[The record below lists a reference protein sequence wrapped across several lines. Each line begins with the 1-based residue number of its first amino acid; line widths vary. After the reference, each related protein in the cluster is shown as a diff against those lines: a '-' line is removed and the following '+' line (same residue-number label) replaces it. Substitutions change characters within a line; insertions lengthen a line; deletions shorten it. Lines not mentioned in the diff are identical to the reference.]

1 MKKTLVIVFIF
12 AVGLFAAMPADAQ
25 IKLGVKGGLN
35 VTSMSLN
42 SEVFDTSNRTGFFF
56 GPTVKFTLPII
67 GLGVDVSALY
77 DQRDAKLKSADGN
90 TAEGTVRQKAI
101 DVPVNLRYGV
111 GLGSL
116 ASLYFL
122 AGPQFG
128 FNVGDKDK
136 TVSDVNWKFKDS
148 NFSVNLGAGLMLL
161 NHLQVS
167 ANYNIACGTTGDVK
181 SVSDATKNYSAKNNA
196 WQIGVAY
203 YF

>member
-56 GPTVKFTLPII
+56 GPTVRFTLPII

-77 DQRDAKLKSADGN
+77 DQRDVKLKSADGN
-90 TAEGTVRQKAI
+90 TADGTMRQKAFDI
-101 DVPVNLRYGV
+101 PVNLRYGV

-116 ASLYFL
+116 ASLYFF

-136 TVSDVNWKFKDS
+136 TISDVNWKLKDS
-148 NFSVNLGAGLMLL
+148 NFSVNVGAGLMLL
-161 NHLQVS
+161 DHLQVS
-167 ANYNIACGTTGDVK
+167 ANYNIACGTTGNV
-181 SVSDATKNYSAKNNA
+181 SVESSTKNYSAKNNA